1 MKDNKHI
8 PLTDAPKGKQV
19 KLVSID
25 GGHSITRRLVEL
37 GLTPG
42 TIFKIVQDSGGPLII
57 NVRNSKIALGRGMA
71 VKLLVDLIDDEE

>member
-1 MKDNKHI
+1 MPKKVHI
-8 PLTDAPKGKQV
+8 LLTDAPKGKPV

-25 GGHSITRRLVEL
+25 GGHSISKRLVEL

-42 TIFKIVQDSGGPLII
+42 TIFKVVQDSGGPLII

-71 VKLLVDLIDDEE
+71 RKLLVDLVDAE